1 MPGVAAAAATF
12 SVTAIKPNPA
22 DPFSGCIQ
30 GTLLCAINETLVV
43 GKICAVY
50 GSVCRFQQTDL
61 QTLLI
66 YDDM

>member
-30 GTLLCAINETLVV
+30 GTLFMCNQLNIGRWENLCMVLFV
-43 GKICAVY
+43 GFHKRTYKLC
-50 GSVCRFQQTDL
+50 
-61 QTLLI
+61 
-66 YDDM
+66 